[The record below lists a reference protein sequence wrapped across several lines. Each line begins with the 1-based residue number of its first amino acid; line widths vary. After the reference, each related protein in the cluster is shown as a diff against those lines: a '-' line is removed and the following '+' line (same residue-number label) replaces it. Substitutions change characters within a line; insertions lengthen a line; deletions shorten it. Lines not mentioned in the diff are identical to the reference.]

1 MSYGVMKSGSS
12 TVRIP
17 LARTKIALTSLE
29 NYQGLTLAGGS
40 VSFADLGTYFFEVQ
54 INVVGNNQDMP
65 FRLEL
70 YNETL
75 AALVQSRDGVA
86 PQQGL
91 PSDLWYGF
99 NFDVTN
105 VLHTYSFYL
114 TPLASAAPTNNAVS
128 LIGQNLRVLVTQL
141 SRSGESVYGDGSD
154 GDIIYDTVDGRW
166 EDGAGV
172 ALATVAGKW
181 TVAGVLLTLRRNFQF
196 GSVTVAN
203 GATLQSGL
211 NESNEY
217 FHHKVKNRMQVN
229 NGGLVRAGYSGLI
242 VQNGR
247 NGGAQQI
254 AAAVGNDGV
263 LSAAYAGALALATPL
278 SYVMGAGGGL
288 GGDAAVNIGGISVNF
303 RDPAVAF
310 VGYGP
315 LLQAFDISG
324 VAPVAVPDTRPTNLG
339 LNAPLLPGIHGAGG
353 GGGGMDLGGAR
364 TASLGGAGG
373 AGGQGG
379 GAMRWDIYDLV
390 VIFGGE
396 FEADGAAGA
405 AGADGVATDVAGD
418 ISGGGGGGGGGSGGT
433 IILGFHAATFG
444 GNPWDRNLLAPAY
457 AGYVHCEFG
466 AAGAGGL
473 GYEFDD
479 VLRAAAD
486 GAVGVAANRGPVVL
500 GILS

>member
-1 MSYGVMKSGSS
+1 MSYGVMKSGSA

-40 VSFADLGTYFFEVQ
+40 VSFADIGTYFLEVQ

-65 FRLEL
+65 FRLEV

-75 AALVQSRDGVA
+75 GAIAQFREGVA

-105 VLHTYSFYL
+105 RLHTYSFYV
-114 TPLASAAPTNNAVS
+114 TPLASAAPRNNAVT
-128 LIGQNLRVLVTQL
+128 LIGQNLRVLATQL

-154 GDIIYDTVDGRW
+154 GDIVYDTIDARW

-172 ALATVAGKW
+172 PLATVAGKW
-181 TVAGVLLTLRRNFQF
+181 TVAGALLTLRRNFQF
-196 GSVTVAN
+196 GAVTIQN
-203 GATLQSGL
+203 GGTLQSGL
-211 NESNEY
+211 DEANEY
-217 FHHKVKNRMQVN
+217 LHHKVKNTMQVD
-229 NGGLVRAGYSGLI
+229 GGATVRAGYAGPI
-242 VQNGR
+242 VLNGE

-254 AAAVGNDGV
+254 AGAVGNNAILAV
-263 LSAAYAGALALATPL
+263 AYAGALALATPV
-278 SYVMGAGGGL
+278 SHAIGAGGGL
-288 GGDAAVNIGGISVNF
+288 GGDAAVNIGGISINF

-339 LNAPLLPGIHGAGG
+339 LTASLLPGIHGAGG
-353 GGGGMDLGGAR
+353 GGGGLDLGGAR
-364 TASLGGAGG
+364 VASLGGAGG
-373 AGGQGG
+373 AGGRGG
-379 GAMRWDIYDLV
+379 GAMRWDVYNLV
-390 VIFGGE
+390 MPVGGE
-396 FEADGAAGA
+396 FDADGEDGA
-405 AGADGVATDVAGD
+405 VGAIGVATDVAGD
-418 ISGGGGGGGGGSGGT
+418 IAGGGGGGGGGSGGT
-433 IILGFHAATFG
+433 IIIGFHTASFG
-444 GNPWDRNLLAPAY
+444 GNPWDRNVLAITY
-457 AGYVHCEFG
+457 AAYVHCEFG

-473 GYEFDD
+473 GYEFND
-479 VLRAAAD
+479 VLRPAAD
-486 GAVGVAANRGPVVL
+486 GAAGVAGNRGPVVL